1 MNRKDLLLELIRE
14 NHDDHFAHY
23 CLALEYKKEN
33 RPADA
38 RAVLES
44 LLNQAPDYLPLYYQ
58 LGKLIEDAGDLSAAL
73 AVYRKG
79 QALAIAQHDLKTR
92 SELEEAIWML
102 ED

>member
-1 MNRKDLLLELIRE
+1 MNRKDLLLDLIRE
-14 NHDDHFAHY
+14 NNNDHFAHY

-38 RAVLES
+38 RAVLEA
-44 LLNQAPDYLPLYYQ
+44 LMIQAPDYLPLYYQ
-58 LGKLIEDAGDLSAAL
+58 LGRIIEDAGDLSAAL
-73 AVYRKG
+73 TVYRKG
-79 QALAIAQHDLKTR
+79 QALAVAQHDLKTR